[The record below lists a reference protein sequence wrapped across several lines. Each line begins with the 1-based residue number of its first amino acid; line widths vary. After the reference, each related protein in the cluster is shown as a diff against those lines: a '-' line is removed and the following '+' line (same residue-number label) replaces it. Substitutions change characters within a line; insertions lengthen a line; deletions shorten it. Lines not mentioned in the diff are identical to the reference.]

1 MRSRSRAQAVV
12 LPSQKSRTHFIFG
25 ASAFLLAF
33 NILQP
38 ILSVY
43 TRLLDPPAI
52 GPLTWGWL
60 FGFAQFVVPL
70 IVLHLFVA
78 RSGGQDGAI
87 HGEAAVPAATRQEA

>member
-1 MRSRSRAQAVV
+1 MKSPSQARAVV
-12 LPSQKSRTHFIFG
+12 LKSHNSRTRFIFG

-43 TRLLDPPAI
+43 TSLLDPPAI

-70 IVLHLFVA
+70 VVLHLFVA
-78 RSGGQDGAI
+78 RSSDQNGAS
-87 HGEAAVPAATRQEA
+87 GCDAVAPPANRQEA